1 LTPQSRTRRGP
12 ITEFLTTETASALAL
27 LVATVAALVWANAG
41 SGYESFWRHDVTL
54 GAGDLTKTLTR
65 TGWVN
70 EGLMAIFFFVVGL
83 EIKRELVV
91 GDLRD
96 RKHAALPVIAAFGGM
111 IVPAGVYLLVNPG
124 AEGWG
129 IPVATDIAF
138 ALGVFALVAR
148 NTPSRLRLFLLTLA
162 VVDDIGAIVVIAF
175 VSAHSIDGAALGGAV
190 AVVLLIVGM
199 QRVGVSHISAY
210 VVPSFILWACI
221 LASGLHATIAGV
233 VLGLLTPARG
243 FGRPIPRIEHRLH
256 PVSSWIVVPLFA
268 LANAGVSLETSAL
281 ERAAE
286 SRVAWGVFLGLVVG
300 KTVGISAA
308 TALAVR
314 FRLGR
319 LPARVT
325 ARQIVGVA
333 ALGGI
338 GFTVSLFTAGLSF
351 DGARLDAAKVAILA
365 ASVVAA
371 VVGAVVLRSGNRGV
385 GSSTVAAVPEKGA

>member
-1 LTPQSRTRRGP
+1 MT
-12 ITEFLTTETASALAL
+12 
-27 LVATVAALVWANAG
+27 
-41 SGYESFWRHDVTL
+41 
-54 GAGDLTKTLTR
+54 
-65 TGWVN
+65 
-70 EGLMAIFFFVVGL
+70 IFFFVVGL

-96 RKHAALPVIAAFGGM
+96 RRHAALPVIAAFGGM
-111 IVPAGVYLLVNPG
+111 IVPAGIYLLVNPG
-124 AEGWG
+124 ADGWG

-148 NTPSRLRLFLLTLA
+148 NAPSRLRLFLLTLA
-162 VVDDIGAIVVIAF
+162 VVDDIGAIIVIAF
-175 VSAHSIDGAALGGAV
+175 VSAHSIDGAALGAAAGV
-190 AVVLLIVGM
+190 ILLIVGL
-199 QRVGVSHISAY
+199 QRIGVSRISFY
-210 VVPSFILWACI
+210 VLPGFALWACI

-243 FGRPIPRIEHRLH
+243 FGRPIPRVERRLH

-268 LANAGVSLETSAL
+268 LANAGVSLDRSAL

-300 KTVGISAA
+300 KTVGISVA
-308 TALAVR
+308 TALGVR
-314 FRLGR
+314 FGLGR

-325 ARQIVGVA
+325 ARQVVGVA

-351 DGARLDAAKVAILA
+351 GGARLDAAKVAILV

-371 VVGAVVLRSGNRGV
+371 DLGAVLLRTRRRAAGP
-385 GSSTVAAVPEKGA
+385 STVAAVPEKGA